1 MKKKENGFIETVRKI
16 NNQEE
21 LKKQERFEKK
31 NDILRE
37 KYGQKNAEEK
47 IEVLKLKQGVIDQS
61 DAINS
66 GGNTAR
72 SYTKTDKIKNFLYH
86 NKWWLGIASFITI
99 IAAFLIYDT
108 LTTIHSDVRI
118 MLLSDND
125 NLQIHKNQIHEFFN
139 SYVIDYNED
148 DRNYT
153 DIVFIPISYDK
164 GKNIASGGNYENTLS
179 NLSNQFQLGE
189 CMMLL
194 ADSAA
199 DYYIEPETTLENL
212 EEYFPDCP
220 YVEGHKFYLKDT
232 EFAKMI
238 GLKPDEI
245 PDDLYIA
252 VRKPAK
258 NLSSDETNKT
268 NYDNAMETLKTIV
281 KDLNKK

>member
-66 GGNTAR
+66 NDDTVKI
-72 SYTKTDKIKNFLYH
+72 YTKTEKFKNFLYH

-99 IAAFLIYDT
+99 IAAFLIIDT
-108 LTTIHSDVRI
+108 LTTIRSDVRV

-153 DIVFIPISYDK
+153 DIVLIPISYDQV
-164 GKNIASGGNYENTLS
+164 KNISSGGNYENNLS
-179 NLSNQFQLGE
+179 NLSTQFQLGE

-194 ADSAA
+194 ADSAV
-199 DYYIEPETTLENL
+199 DYYIEPETTLEDL
-212 EEYFPDCP
+212 EAYFPDCP
-220 YVEGHKFYLKDT
+220 YVDGCKFYLKDT
-232 EFAKMI
+232 EFANMI

-258 NLSSDETNKT
+258 NLSSSETNKI
-268 NYDNAMETLKTIV
+268 NHDNAMETLKAIV
-281 KDLNKK
+281 KDLNKN